1 MTVPHKAPIQTTQL
15 TLVTIFAEHVLRER
29 LLADLR
35 RLGARGYSLGE
46 VEGEGTRGTHA
57 AAWQGRNLRI
67 EILVSAEVADRILA
81 ALADSYFDDYAVVAF
96 AARVAVVRGG
106 KFT

>member
-1 MTVPHKAPIQTTQL
+1 MTAPEETSIQTTRL

-57 AAWQGRNLRI
+57 AAWQGKNLRI
-67 EILVSAEVADRILA
+67 EVLVGPEVADTILTT
-81 ALADSYFDDYAVVAF
+81 LAETYFNEYAVVAF
-96 AARVAVVRGG
+96 AVSVQVVRGG
-106 KFT
+106 KFA